1 MLLLFRR
8 QSYSKC
14 RRKHVKRHARLFSF
28 EAALDATLASQIDR
42 SRLELPSYLFEFS
55 RNSDRALISSEDA
68 LSMALFKGAYTYI
81 FTLFREYV

>member
-42 SRLELPSYLFEFS
+42 SRPSYLFEFS